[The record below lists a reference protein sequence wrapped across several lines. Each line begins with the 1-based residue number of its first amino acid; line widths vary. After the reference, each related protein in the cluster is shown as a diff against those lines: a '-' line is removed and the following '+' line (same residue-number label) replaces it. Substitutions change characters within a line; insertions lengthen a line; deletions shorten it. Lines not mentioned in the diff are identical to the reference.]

1 MMMNGK
7 ITTQGMGM
15 NVEQTVGMFGGA
27 SNSSVGASFAQ
38 QINCMPKFDP
48 TQNKPKVWQTE
59 AGVYG
64 LPSKV
69 SVKMAPTTLGKE
81 LVEALQVFGNEACGK
96 AAEGLAGQSETQF
109 PGLRG
114 LMQQAIVWTIELE
127 KISFEGDELPME
139 VCVSDVLKDGEEFQ
153 ASGKL
158 NQVRVGGACETQ
170 DMVLAFTGVQE
181 RAFAFFLCQLKRG
194 GKERGRAMQTTP
206 VISSHLPE
214 CRCLIKQLGNAGF

>member
-1 MMMNGK
+1 MMNHGK

-15 NVEQTVGMFGGA
+15 NVEQTVNMFGGA
-27 SNSSVGASFAQ
+27 SNMNVGASFAQ
-38 QINCMPKFDP
+38 LINCTPKFDP
-48 TQNKPKVWQTE
+48 TQDKPKVWQTE

-81 LVEALQVFGNEACGK
+81 LVEALQVFGNEACCK
-96 AAEGLAGQSETQF
+96 AAQGLAGQSKTQL

-114 LMQQAIVWTIELE
+114 LMQQSIVWTIELE

-139 VCVSDVLKDGEEFQ
+139 VCVSDMLKDGEEFQ

-158 NQVRVGGACETQ
+158 NQVRVVRACKHR
-170 DMVLAFTGVQE
+170 LF
-181 RAFAFFLCQLKRG
+181 C
-194 GKERGRAMQTTP
+194 AMQYRYRYP
-206 VISSHLPE
+206 DQKPAFSIS
-214 CRCLIKQLGNAGF
+214 LIKN